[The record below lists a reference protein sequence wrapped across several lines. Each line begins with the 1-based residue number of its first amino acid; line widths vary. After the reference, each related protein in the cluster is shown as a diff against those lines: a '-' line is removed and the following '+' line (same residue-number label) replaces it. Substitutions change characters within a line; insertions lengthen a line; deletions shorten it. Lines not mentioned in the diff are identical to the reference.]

1 MNFKSREIESIALP
15 TENVNLTDDSVDD
28 LGSGLQFIL
37 SSPSSS
43 EKRKQECKTSSEMP
57 KRLKTDFPSTRPAV
71 KAVKNPPSLLRSLP
85 KKPVTKPLTKPIAKK
100 DNKISVTAP
109 PKTLVSRVMQP
120 TKKLQLSKRRSLM
133 HQPNPYATR
142 NTYYDEKWVEKE
154 EKGFSK
160 WLNFILT
167 PQLLEESTSLLPGSV
182 DIAKLWSQCSKD
194 VREPRAPTRE
204 EMSLRQYTARAEM
217 NRLRKKACK
226 IWQSKD
232 VATVVQKVEFEID
245 KMRLSVRK
253 DRNITKDIG
262 MKQAL
267 LKLLLSYNPLWLRV
281 GLETVY
287 GELLPVGSNSDLL
300 GLSRF
305 IITRLLSNPDVLE
318 EYAHPTVPHSYRN
331 GCQDALNKFALK
343 KFLELVFF
351 LDSAK
356 ESKLI
361 RHNPCLFCPDSEL
374 KTSRDILI
382 LFAKDYLAGE
392 GDVTKHLAYM
402 GYVVHTKQTKLDEFD
417 FAVTNIKTDLRCGIR
432 LTKLAEL
439 LTGAE
444 VVARLRVPAVSRLQ
458 KIHNSDLG
466 LAALRQNGID
476 VAATITA
483 KDLVDG
489 HREKTLELLWSVIF
503 GSQLTA
509 ILDLSKLREEICH
522 LRRSLAMRARLGE
535 EDCVAGQAWLA
546 SCATRSPLQ
555 TGLADERLVLLL
567 DWAKLVL
574 AHYRVPVDNWTVAWS
589 DGRALCLLVHHY
601 QPGLLPRQAIQQRTS
616 FTHQADTQNLDD
628 SSEFSYGT
636 RNLDTELLEALKEN
650 EKQNFKILLSKVNQL
665 LLDNK
670 CILTLLCRCPSLAGY
685 RFSSPPPT

>member
-1 MNFKSREIESIALP
+1 M
-15 TENVNLTDDSVDD
+15 
-28 LGSGLQFIL
+28 
-37 SSPSSS
+37 
-43 EKRKQECKTSSEMP
+43 
-57 KRLKTDFPSTRPAV
+57 
-71 KAVKNPPSLLRSLP
+71 
-85 KKPVTKPLTKPIAKK
+85 
-100 DNKISVTAP
+100 
-109 PKTLVSRVMQP
+109 
-120 TKKLQLSKRRSLM
+120 
-133 HQPNPYATR
+133 
-142 NTYYDEKWVEKE
+142 
-154 EKGFSK
+154 
-160 WLNFILT
+160 
-167 PQLLEESTSLLPGSV
+167 
-182 DIAKLWSQCSKD
+182 
-194 VREPRAPTRE
+194 
-204 EMSLRQYTARAEM
+204 
-217 NRLRKKACK
+217 
-226 IWQSKD
+226 
-232 VATVVQKVEFEID
+232 ATVVQKVEFEID

-476 VAATITA
+476 IPATITA

-535 EDCVAGQAWLA
+535 EDCVAGQA
-546 SCATRSPLQ
+546 
-555 TGLADERLVLLL
+555 
-567 DWAKLVL
+567 
-574 AHYRVPVDNWTVAWS
+574 
-589 DGRALCLLVHHY
+589 
-601 QPGLLPRQAIQQRTS
+601 
-616 FTHQADTQNLDD
+616 
-628 SSEFSYGT
+628 
-636 RNLDTELLEALKEN
+636 
-650 EKQNFKILLSKVNQL
+650 
-665 LLDNK
+665 
-670 CILTLLCRCPSLAGY
+670 
-685 RFSSPPPT
+685 